1 MPQFRK
7 FILFT
12 LLAATVFVWY
22 AVFAE
27 SREGLTVYFFDV
39 GQGDSIFIETE
50 NGNQIV
56 IDGGPGDAAL
66 ARLGEVMPFYDR
78 TIDLLV
84 LTHPDADH
92 LNGLVEILGRYT
104 VNNVL
109 VTGVLHN
116 TAAYAEWN
124 RRILQYNIPVHIA
137 SVGMVFDAGREAY
150 FEVLSP
156 FTLVSGT
163 ESSAMNETS
172 IVLRME
178 YGENS
183 FLFPGD
189 IEAKTERLLAVL
201 SASALDADIIKAP
214 HHGSKT
220 SSSDEFLE
228 AVTPVAAIISV
239 GKNNRYGHPHAEVL
253 SRYERMGI
261 PVYRTDMRGTITVH
275 CNLQACMIR

>member
-39 GQGDSIFIETE
+39 GQGDSVFIETE

-56 IDGGPGDAAL
+56 IDGGPGDAVL

-92 LNGLVEILGRYT
+92 LNGLVEVLGRYT
-104 VNNVL
+104 VKHIL
-109 VTGVLHN
+109 TTGVLHE
-116 TAAYAEWN
+116 TAQFFEWEKRIDRYA
-124 RRILQYNIPVHIA
+124 IPVTRA
-137 SVGMVFDAGREAY
+137 AAGQTFFAGNAVS

-156 FTLVSGT
+156 FKNIAGT
-163 ESSAMNETS
+163 DPADVNDTS
-172 IVLRME
+172 VVLRMD
-178 YGENS
+178 YGDTS

-189 IEAKTERLLAVL
+189 IEARTERLLAIL
-201 SASALDADIIKAP
+201 AKDGIDADFLKAP

-220 SSSDEFLE
+220 SSSEEFLD
-228 AVTPVAAIISV
+228 AVTPAAAIVSV
-239 GKNNRYGHPHAEVL
+239 GRSNRYGHPHADVL
-253 SRYERMGI
+253 TRYEDHGVS
-261 PVYRTDMRGTITVH
+261 VYRTDVKGTVVVR
-275 CNLQACMIR
+275 CNIQVCVIK